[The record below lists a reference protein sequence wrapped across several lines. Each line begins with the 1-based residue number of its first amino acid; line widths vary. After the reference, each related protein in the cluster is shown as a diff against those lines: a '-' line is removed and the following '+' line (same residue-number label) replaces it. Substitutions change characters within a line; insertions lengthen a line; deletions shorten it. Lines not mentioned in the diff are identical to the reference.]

1 MELEMEFEEEG
12 GSGSGGVGRSLAG
25 VSVLTNVIDPALS
38 LLVVESLSVLYRAF
52 RGDGNNGDSESNALS
67 LSPPCGKQQRGAFV
81 PRPQSYKEKNQ
92 GRDMMH
98 FGAYVHNNRLQD
110 AQPMPFTS
118 EIHMAC
124 AALVKA
130 GAMPYDTWADACTV
144 GMYEEGSWLPPHEDS
159 RAFERPIVILSL
171 LSDEQ
176 EMTFGQVDNLG
187 EYREKARIRMP
198 ARSATIIDALRLNP
212 TPSSGVFHHG
222 THHGIMHLPGGC
234 GKGELTSYRNSL
246 QVCVLWIVVYCLS
259 ASSFSRS
266 SIGSVNTLSTAL
278 SREPAFRMFG
288 QARLFQRDASRD
300 VVTL

>member
-1 MELEMEFEEEG
+1 MFRDGQTPVKPQRPTFLF
-12 GSGSGGVGRSLAG
+12 VFFNPRI
-25 VSVLTNVIDPALS
+25 SVT
-38 LLVVESLSVLYRAF
+38 
-52 RGDGNNGDSESNALS
+52 
-67 LSPPCGKQQRGAFV
+67 SP
-81 PRPQSYKEKNQ
+81 
-92 GRDMMH
+92 
-98 FGAYVHNNRLQD
+98 GAYYRTPPAETTQHGTQQTPNHGV
-110 AQPMPFTS
+110 T
-118 EIHMAC
+118 
-124 AALVKA
+124 
-130 GAMPYDTWADACTV
+130 
-144 GMYEEGSWLPPHEDS
+144 GSVTA
-159 RAFERPIVILSL
+159 R
-171 LSDEQ
+171 Q
-176 EMTFGQVDNLG
+176 EMTFGQVDLTISENT
-187 EYREKARIRMP
+187 ERKVRIRMP